1 MDPVQGGNL
10 KFLKKGTENGFVLV
24 RKRDLDKLTT
34 EVMQLREFL
43 PKVLNR
49 GFGEILHETQA
60 TRSTMEHVTKE
71 QEYLRQECLHL
82 QSRLEAVQ
90 VECQKEREEKLL
102 LRDRLWQSASD
113 LQRQADFCAD
123 LGSAACSLLWSCS
136 TKEDTVTH
144 WLVDGKLQALL
155 VVASQTLQSFI
166 GFMDEERHSEELQG
180 YQFVQ
185 ALTGTVSNIAAVS
198 CGREFLS
205 TTAQFVPDTIIKLL
219 ERMKPGVCPKIKV
232 LMLSTLYNVSISVK
246 GQKYISQNP
255 ALLSVIWKLLDDG
268 DWTVCLQSLR
278 LLQSLMLDE
287 EQLIS
292 EDSIWLDPELKLCL
306 QRLCSSP
313 KPSLREA
320 AVQALKDLQVL
331 LQGWRSEQ
339 IGT

>member
-10 KFLKKGTENGFVLV
+10 KILKNGTKNGFVLV
-24 RKRDLDKLTT
+24 RKRDLEKLTT

-49 GFGEILHETQA
+49 AFGEILHETQA

-71 QEYLRQECLHL
+71 QEYLRQECVHL

-90 VECQKEREEKLL
+90 VECQKERE
-102 LRDRLWQSASD
+102 
-113 LQRQADFCAD
+113 
-123 LGSAACSLLWSCS
+123 
-136 TKEDTVTH
+136 
-144 WLVDGKLQALL
+144 GKLQALL

-166 GFMDEERHSEELQG
+166 GSMDEERHSEELQG

-205 TTAQFVPDTIIKLL
+205 TAAQFMPDTIIKLL

-292 EDSIWLDPELKLCL
+292 EDSIWLDPELKLSL

-339 IGT
+339 IST

>member
-1 MDPVQGGNL
+1 MAPVHGGNL
-10 KFLKKGTENGFVLV
+10 KFLKKGTKNGFVRV

-49 GFGEILHETQA
+49 AMGEILHDTQA
-60 TRSTMEHVTKE
+60 TKSVKEHVTQE
-71 QEYLRQECLHL
+71 QECLRQECLHL
-82 QSRLEAVQ
+82 RSRLEAVQ

-102 LRDRLWQSASD
+102 LRDHLWQCASD

-136 TKEDTVTH
+136 IKEDTVTH

-155 VVASQTLQSFI
+155 VIASQTLQNFI
-166 GFMDEERHSEELQG
+166 GSVDEERQTEDLQG

-185 ALTGTVSNIAAVS
+185 ALTGTVSSKSDIAAVS

-205 TTAQFVPDTIIKLL
+205 TTAQFMPDTIIKLL
-219 ERMKPGVCPKIKV
+219 GRMKPGVCPKIKV

-268 DWTVCLQSLR
+268 DGAVCLQSLR

-292 EDSIWLDPELKLCL
+292 EDSIWQDPGLKLCL

-331 LQGWRSEQ
+331 LQVPQ
-339 IGT
+339 

>member
-90 VECQKEREEKLL
+90 VECQKERE
-102 LRDRLWQSASD
+102 
-113 LQRQADFCAD
+113 
-123 LGSAACSLLWSCS
+123 
-136 TKEDTVTH
+136 
-144 WLVDGKLQALL
+144 GKLQALL

-185 ALTGTVSNIAAVS
+185 ALTGTVSTDIAAVS